1 MCHQHKVVKRNNDFV
16 LTCHFLPIL
25 EVKSFF
31 EYDMRIYSEI
41 YCDIESRC
49 YQCYL
54 INTLCVLKQLH
65 TKLKST
71 LHFRLLMAFCAR
83 SYIRA

>member
-16 LTCHFLPIL
+16 LICHFLPIL

-41 YCDIESRC
+41 YCDIESRYKNLPNC
-49 YQCYL
+49 FIQHNV
-54 INTLCVLKQLH
+54 IN
-65 TKLKST
+65 
-71 LHFRLLMAFCAR
+71 A
-83 SYIRA
+83 I

>member
-31 EYDMRIYSEI
+31 EYDMRIYLEI
-41 YCDIESRC
+41 YCDIESR
-49 YQCYL
+49 YKNL
-54 INTLCVLKQLH
+54 IINIPNCFIQDNVIN
-65 TKLKST
+65 
-71 LHFRLLMAFCAR
+71 A
-83 SYIRA
+83 I